1 MFRVPCETNLQYHWN
16 FLLLHLH
23 ILLKPLQKLYVPLD
37 TGLTMLMAVT
47 RAQNPT
53 QPRPLEKQSTLRL
66 YNQVDRNMRVL

>member
-37 TGLTMLMAVT
+37 TGLTMLMDVT
-47 RAQNPT
+47 QER
-53 QPRPLEKQSTLRL
+53 TLVQRL
-66 YNQVDRNMRVL
+66 P